1 MSRLPITWMYCPAI
15 RTDLLEKAYRSEADV
30 VIFDLEDAVLPS
42 QKEEARALLRKF
54 MEALP
59 ESGRGGGRQTHVRI
73 NAMDT
78 EWAESDLRMINEVGG
93 FDGIRIP
100 KVESSAEVEKVHE
113 AVAGPALHALIETA
127 AGLSSLDSICASP
140 PVAGV
145 SLGDADI
152 RTALH
157 LSGESALD
165 HFRVSLALA
174 LAAHGKP
181 APVGAV
187 YTNIRDLDGLFEH
200 TRHLR
205 SLGFIGRTILH
216 PKQLDTVRRAFA
228 PTGHEVSAAQQII
241 ELAASIGDVKNSGAF
256 TMPDGRFIDA
266 PLVRQAQDILDLHEA
281 ARAQLSN

>member
-15 RTDLLEKAYRSEADV
+15 RADLLEKAYRSAADV

-42 QKEEARALLRKF
+42 QKSEARAQLRKF
-54 MEALP
+54 MEARP
-59 ESGRGGGRQTHVRI
+59 AHGRDGGRRTHVRI
-73 NAMDT
+73 NATDT
-78 EWAESDLRMINEVGG
+78 EWAENDLRMIDETGG

-113 AVAGPALHALIETA
+113 AVAGPALHALIESA

-140 PVAGV
+140 SVAGV

-165 HFRVSLALA
+165 HFRISLALA

-187 YTNIRDLDGLFEH
+187 YTKIQDLDGLFDH

-205 SLGFIGRTILH
+205 SLGFVGRTVLH
-216 PKQLDTVRRAFA
+216 PQQLDTVRRAFA
-228 PTGHEVSAAQQII
+228 PSDHEVSDAQQII
-241 ELAASIGDVKNSGAF
+241 EMAASSGDVKNSGAF

-266 PLVRQAQDILDLHEA
+266 PLVRQAQDILELHEA
-281 ARAQLSN
+281 AQP